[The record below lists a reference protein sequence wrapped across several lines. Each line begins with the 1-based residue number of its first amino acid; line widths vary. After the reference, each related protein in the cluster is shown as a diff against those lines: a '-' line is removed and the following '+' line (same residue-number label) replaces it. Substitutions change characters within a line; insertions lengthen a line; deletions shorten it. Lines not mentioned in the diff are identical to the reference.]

1 MSKERVLALL
11 NAAAGEYCSG
21 EEMSKVLGISRAAVW
36 KAVEVLRNEGCVISS
51 LPRKGYRLDELPDG
65 VRPEVLAQALSG
77 CRLGREIV
85 CLDTT
90 DSTNSEVKRRAAA
103 GAKEG
108 LVVTAEEQAGGRGRR
123 GRNFQSLRGQGLYLS
138 ALLRPALPPATA
150 VELTAYTAVAV
161 CDGIE
166 VCCGVRPQ
174 IKWTNDIVLG
184 GKKLCGILT
193 EMEIEGESGAL
204 NFVVVGIGVNVKQT
218 PSDFGP
224 ELSSIAISLE
234 SYLGRTV
241 YRGAL
246 VEHIL
251 RSLDEMYKDFPEKKE
266 LWLARYRSD
275 CVTVGREV
283 VILRDNKEKSAY
295 AEGIDHNFNLM
306 VRFPDGRHENIT
318 AGEVSVRG
326 LLGYI

>member
-21 EEMSKVLGISRAAVW
+21 EEMSRVLGISRAAVW
-36 KAVEVLRNEGCVISS
+36 KAVESLRGEGCGISS
-51 LPRKGYRLDELPDG
+51 MPRKGYRLDELPDG
-65 VRPEVLAQALSG
+65 LRPVMLAQALSG

-85 CLDTT
+85 CLDTV

-108 LVVTAEEQAGGRGRR
+108 LVVTAEEQAGGRGRL
-123 GRNFQSLRGQGLYLS
+123 GRSFQSLRGQGLYLS
-138 ALLRPALPPATA
+138 VLLRPVFPPATA

-161 CDGIE
+161 CDGIGE
-166 VCCGVRPQ
+166 CCGVRPQ

-204 NFVVVGIGVNVKQT
+204 NFVVAGIGVNVKQT
-218 PSDFGP
+218 PTDFGR

-241 YRGAL
+241 SRGAL
-246 VEHIL
+246 AEAII
-251 RSLDEMYKDFPEKKE
+251 RSLDRMYEDFPEKKE
-266 LWLARYRSD
+266 LWLERYRAD

-283 VILRDNKEKSAY
+283 VILRRGQREAAF
-295 AEGIDHNFNLM
+295 AEGIDDNFNLM